1 MGRISAKFSVALAIL
16 ALGCAVSIV
25 AAAAAAAQASS
36 PAADQATRDKIVKY
50 LRERF
55 PIAPSATIAVGPFRP
70 SIYPGFELTTITI
83 VDGKNKQSQ
92 DFYLSKAGDFLI
104 QGNIYGLNGDPQAQ
118 VQKLIHTTGE
128 PSIGP
133 ANAPVTIVEYAD
145 LECPMCA
152 EMQQFIEKQLV
163 PKYGNKIQV
172 VFKEYP
178 LFNVHPWAVAAA
190 VANECAWQLN
200 APDFVP
206 YRSLIFQHQNDV
218 KAQTAPQQLE
228 DLGAQAGLDRQKL
241 TTCIDSKASLP
252 LVQRDFLEGQKL
264 GVGSTPTFFING
276 KMYAG
281 GLPPDKFFA
290 AVDQALAE
298 AAKK

>member
-1 MGRISAKFSVALAIL
+1 MRADPKLYVLPLLVLLAVCSVCIARP
-16 ALGCAVSIV
+16 
-25 AAAAAAAQASS
+25 AQASA
-36 PAADQATRDKIVKY
+36 PAADSALRDKIVKY
-50 LRERF
+50 LRQRF
-55 PIAPSATIAVGPFRP
+55 PIESTATVEVGPFRP
-70 SIYPGFELTTITI
+70 SIYPGFNLTTITI
-83 VDGKNKQSQ
+83 TSGKNKQSQ
-92 DFYLSKAGDFLI
+92 DFYVSTDGNYLI
-104 QGNIYGLNGDPQAQ
+104 QGNIYGLNGNPQAQ
-118 VQKLIHTTGE
+118 VEKLIHTAGV

-145 LECPMCA
+145 LECPTCA
-152 EMQQFIEKQLV
+152 EMHQFIEKQLL
-163 PKYGNKIQV
+163 PKYGNKIRI

-190 VANECAWQLN
+190 LANECAWQLN
-200 APDFVP
+200 ESDFVP
-206 YRSLIFQHQNDV
+206 YRTLIFQHQNDV

-228 DLGAQAGLDRQKL
+228 DLGAQAGLDKQKL

-252 LVQRDFLEGQKL
+252 LVQQDFLEGQKL

-298 AAKK
+298 AGKK